1 MPLEEDVRRLREQ
14 RVQYETDPVPM
25 TLQGVGKERIRAI
38 LAKIDC
44 ATDDMVDAVCAL
56 LDNETGSWF
65 SRAPDGTKFSDG
77 ATTAHIGCHIG
88 VLQRGASKL
97 DREGRDYWIKP
108 LRDLG
113 AIEAVYFHSKKGTF
127 IPGHPVPKSSN
138 SAYRLAEEFREIL
151 LAGESDWESML
162 EDWIKEENIRKR
174 GELQARMAERSRRMV
189 DTKHSDLIEHCRDD
203 YAPNFLP
210 GYEIIFVDEANG
222 ERMTSEE
229 VASLSQ
235 AGLTIGLGDA
245 MPDLLLWNPSTDH
258 LWVVEAVTSDGE
270 VDTHKFNQL
279 TELASRSG
287 KAGIG
292 FTTAYITWKDAARRQ
307 SQYKNIAPNTYI
319 WIVED
324 PSKHLHVLEMLALT
338 EPGFGEFSEDDV

>member
-1 MPLEEDVRRLREQ
+1 
-14 RVQYETDPVPM
+14 
-25 TLQGVGKERIRAI
+25 
-38 LAKIDC
+38 
-44 ATDDMVDAVCAL
+44 MVDAVYAL
-56 LDNETGSWF
+56 LDNETDSWF
-65 SRAPDGTKFSDG
+65 SRAPEGTKFSDG
-77 ATTAHIGCHIG
+77 ATTAHIGCHVG

-113 AIEAVYFHSKKGTF
+113 AIEAVYFHSEQGTF

-138 SAYRLAEEFREIL
+138 SAYRLAKDFRDIL
-151 LAGESDWESML
+151 LADEGDFEVML
-162 EDWIKEENIRKR
+162 ENWIKEENIRKR
-174 GELQARMAERSRRMV
+174 AELQARMAERSRRMV
-189 DTKHSDLIEHCRDD
+189 DTKHRDLIAHCRDV
-203 YAPNFLP
+203 YVPNFLP
-210 GYEIIFVDEANG
+210 SYEIIFVDEADG
-222 ERMTSEE
+222 ERVTTEE
-229 VASLSQ
+229 LASLSR
-235 AGLTIGLGDA
+235 AGLRIGLGDA
-245 MPDLLLWNPSTDH
+245 MPDLFLWNPSTDQ

-292 FTTAYITWKDAARRQ
+292 FTTAYLTWKDAARRQ
-307 SQYKNIAPNTYI
+307 GQYKNIAPNTYI

-338 EPGFGEFSEDDV
+338 KRGFGESSEDVV